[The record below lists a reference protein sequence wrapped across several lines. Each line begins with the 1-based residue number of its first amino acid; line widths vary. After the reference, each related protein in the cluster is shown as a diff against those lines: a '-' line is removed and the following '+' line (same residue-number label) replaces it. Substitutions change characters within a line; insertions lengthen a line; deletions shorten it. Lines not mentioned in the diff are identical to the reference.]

1 MSASGGLL
9 AVIPA
14 RGGSKGI
21 PGKNLRPLAGLPLI
35 GHSIRLAALCSEITR
50 TIVSTDS
57 EEIAEVARALGAEVP
72 FLRPAAIARD
82 DTAMLPV
89 LQHALAELDP
99 RGEQYEYLL
108 LLDPTSPG
116 RLPEDVAGA
125 LAKLR
130 SDSEVDGIVGVSEPP
145 FNPIWHSVVER
156 DGRMAMLIEDG
167 VRYGRRQDVPR
178 VFRINASLYI
188 WRASFLRD
196 ERETW
201 LRGRHLI
208 WEIPDLRAM
217 HIDAP
222 DDLAHAEALLAAG
235 LVRLPW
241 LEGGP
246 GRPGGPA
253 DRLPA

>member
-1 MSASGGLL
+1 MSPPGGLL

-21 PGKNLRPLAGLPLI
+21 PGKNLRPLGGLPLI
-35 GHSIRLAALCSEITR
+35 GHSIRLAALCPEITR

-57 EEIAEVARALGAEVP
+57 EEIAEAARALGAEVP
-72 FLRPAAIARD
+72 FLRPAAIAG
-82 DTAMLPV
+82 DTTAILPV

-99 RGEQYEYLL
+99 GGELYEYLL

-116 RLPEDVAGA
+116 RLPEDIAGA
-125 LAKLR
+125 FAKLR
-130 SDSEVDGIVGVSEPP
+130 ADRDVDGIVGVSEPP

-156 DGRMAMLIEDG
+156 DGKLAMLLPEG
-167 VRYGRRQDVPR
+167 VGYGRRQDVPR

-188 WRASFLRD
+188 WRTAFLRE
-196 ERETW
+196 ERESW

-208 WEIPDLRAM
+208 WEIPDIRAI

-241 LEGGP
+241 LGGEA
-246 GRPGGPA
+246 GRSGGSA
-253 DRLPA
+253 V